1 MLGRGWVRPT
11 KFTSNWKC
19 SAHGT
24 FREKI
29 HSGTETWL
37 EWVTLGESLCGAVVC
52 RNKWTRVSNKGLYS
66 SWDKV
71 TKLSFVPCAIFL
83 ASQHTKPLLLVL
95 YYRTSGRQS
104 RIGMSLWKRASLLV
118 SGLGPIICHLWLSFA
133 YHVAT
138 SHAKWVA
145 LSVNCNCIFPLIHQ
159 KLATVHQYT

>member
-24 FREKI
+24 FRKKI

-52 RNKWTRVSNKGLYS
+52 RNKWTRVLNKGLYS

-71 TKLSFVPCAIFL
+71 RNPVFHLFL
-83 ASQHTKPLLLVL
+83 VRSSWLRSTRNLLVL
-95 YYRTSGRQS
+95 YYGTSGRQS
-104 RIGMSLWKRASLLV
+104 RIGMSLCKRASLLV